1 MYLIYKDCTRQ
12 HVTGDNSKER
22 TEEKENTIVTFTIY
36 PGATGTDRWELNYL
50 CITSLEPKMLWGVPR
65 GMQCPGMTPGAHC
78 FGFCSSLHL
87 AVELSMAQILCRY
100 PKVEGYFILDILGSF
115 PLNFLIKNEVKLKN
129 FPPWQSL

>member
-1 MYLIYKDCTRQ
+1 MYSIYKDCTRQ

-36 PGATGTDRWELNYL
+36 PGATGTYGWELNYL
-50 CITSLEPKMLWGVPR
+50 CIMSLEPRMLWGVPR

-100 PKVEGYFILDILGSF
+100 PKVKRYFILDIFRLFSAKF
-115 PLNFLIKNEVKLKN
+115 SYKE
-129 FPPWQSL
+129 